1 MTTPAL
7 PMSPA
12 LAGRLAGDPLV
23 LLLDID
29 GTLSPIA
36 PRPQDAAIAPA
47 TRETLAALARL
58 SDVHVVAISGRAAQ
72 DAARLVGLDSVW
84 IVGNHGIEIAAPGAT
99 PEIHADIARFAEQL
113 SEASTDARAVV
124 EETPG
129 AILEDKRWT
138 LSVHQRLVARD
149 AIAAL
154 DARIADIANK
164 HRLAL
169 THGKEVLEL
178 RPTVK
183 IDKGTA
189 ALELAVRLG
198 ALAGGASLLSGGDD
212 RTDEDMFRA
221 LRSRE
226 SRWVTVHVDGGSVYS
241 TAAEFS
247 VPDPEAMRAL
257 LRMVLEQRVAR
268 ARTVAR

>member
-12 LAGRLAGDPLV
+12 LAGRLAGTPLV

-47 TRETLAALARL
+47 TRETLAALAGL
-58 SDVHVVAISGRAAQ
+58 GDVHVVAISGRAAQ

-84 IVGNHGIEIAAPGAT
+84 TVGNHGIEIAAPGEA
-99 PEIHADIARFAEQL
+99 PRVHADIARFAEQL
-113 SEASTDARAVV
+113 AAASAEARAVV
-124 EETPG
+124 ERTPG

-138 LSVHQRLVARD
+138 LSVHHRLVARD
-149 AIAAL
+149 AVSAL
-154 DARIADIANK
+154 NAQITDIANV

-178 RPTVK
+178 RPPVK

-189 ALELAVRLG
+189 ALKLAVQLG
-198 ALAGGASLLSGGDD
+198 AVAAGASLICGGDD

-221 LRSRE
+221 LRAHE
-226 SRWVTVHVDGGSVYS
+226 SRWVTVHVAGGSVHS
-241 TAAEFS
+241 TTAEFS
-247 VPDPEAMRAL
+247 VPDPEAMRTL
-257 LRMVLEQRVAR
+257 LRMVLEQRLVR
-268 ARTVAR
+268 ARPVSR